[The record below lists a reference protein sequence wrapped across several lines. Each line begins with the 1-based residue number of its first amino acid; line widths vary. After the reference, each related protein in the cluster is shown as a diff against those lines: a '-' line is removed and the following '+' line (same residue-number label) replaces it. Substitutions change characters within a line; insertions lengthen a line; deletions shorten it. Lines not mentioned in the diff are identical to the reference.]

1 MLHRI
6 PAAAPVVAKA
16 PARPPAVAVTVAS
29 NPYGELIDPG
39 FSRSK
44 PDPFAKPAWLEATLE
59 PFPVAPAAPPA
70 TAAAPS
76 TATAPPES
84 VPLPPKREV
93 FEPADGAPLPPPRPA
108 ELETADIPAPVRNSA
123 QPSVKT
129 AAPATP
135 TDNRTFIEKLFGLA
149 PHSGTASGPALG
161 YAAPETSALG
171 RSSAASTLAEPHSA
185 PALASTTPES
195 SAAGRGA
202 ASSSLSGR
210 GGGFGSWFGFGRSAP
225 SPAALGYDQYTA
237 VYDLSAHT
245 VYLPNGTKLEA
256 HSGLGDRLDDPNHV
270 NERMRGATPPHL
282 YELKPREAAF
292 HGVQALRLNPI
303 GGGEIFGRA
312 GLLAHTYMLGPN
324 GDSNGCI
331 SFKDYD
337 AFLRAYQSGEIRKLA
352 VVARL

>member
-1 MLHRI
+1 
-6 PAAAPVVAKA
+6 
-16 PARPPAVAVTVAS
+16 
-29 NPYGELIDPG
+29 
-39 FSRSK
+39 
-44 PDPFAKPAWLEATLE
+44 
-59 PFPVAPAAPPA
+59 
-70 TAAAPS
+70 
-76 TATAPPES
+76 
-84 VPLPPKREV
+84 
-93 FEPADGAPLPPPRPA
+93 
-108 ELETADIPAPVRNSA
+108 LETADIPAPFRHSA
-123 QPSVKT
+123 QPSAKT
-129 AAPATP
+129 AAPVTP
-135 TDNRTFIEKLFGLA
+135 TDDRTFIQKLFGLA
-149 PHSGTASGPALG
+149 PQSGTASGPALG
-161 YAAPETSALG
+161 YAAPETSGLG
-171 RSSAASTLAEPHSA
+171 RSSAVSTSAEPHSA
-185 PALASTTPES
+185 PALASVTPES

-225 SPAALGYDQYTA
+225 SPTALGYDQYTA